1 MVRNRSENVG
11 GKLVGVLDGKVV
23 LVTGAG
29 RGIGRGIALLAA
41 REGAKVV
48 VNDLGG
54 DVGGSGADATP
65 AQDTVR
71 AIEEAG
77 GEAAVNGGNVADFEA
92 ARGMVAQA
100 VGTFGRIDGVVNV
113 AGILRDVIFH
123 RMSEADWDAVI
134 GVHLKGSFNV
144 ARNAADHFRSQESG
158 AMVHFTSTSGLIG
171 NFGQANYA
179 AAKLGIVGLSK
190 SIALD
195 MARFGVRSNCMAPF
209 AWTRMIETIP
219 AKTPEEL
226 ERIEKLKTLKPGDIA
241 PMVVYLLSDLAS
253 DVTGQ
258 VFGSRRNEQILFN
271 QHRPVRSVH
280 RSDGWTPSGIHE
292 HAMPAL
298 KGAFSA
304 LDRDGDVF
312 SWDPI

>member
-1 MVRNRSENVG
+1 MSEG
-11 GKLVGVLDGKVV
+11 ILDDKVV

-29 RGIGRGIALLAA
+29 RGIGREVAMLAA
-41 REGAKVV
+41 QEGAKVV

-54 DVGGSGADATP
+54 DVGGSGVDATP
-65 AQDTVR
+65 AQETVA
-71 AIEEAG
+71 AIGAAG
-77 GEAAVNGGNVADFEA
+77 GEAVVNGGNVADYEA

-100 VGTFGRIDGVVNV
+100 VESFGRIDGIVNV

-123 RMSEADWDAVI
+123 KMTENDWDAVLD
-134 GVHLKGSFNV
+134 VHLKGSFNV
-144 ARNAADHFRSQESG
+144 ARNAADHFRAQESG

-195 MARFGVRSNCMAPF
+195 MSRFGVRSNCMSPF
-209 AWTRMIETIP
+209 AWTRMIGTIP
-219 AKTPEEL
+219 SNTPEQEARL
-226 ERIEKLKTLKPGDIA
+226 AKIKQMTPAQIA

-253 DVTGQ
+253 GVTGQ
-258 VFGSRRNEQILFN
+258 IFGSRMNEQMIFSQN
-271 QHRPVRSVH
+271 RPVRSIH
-280 RSDGWTPSGIHE
+280 RSAGWTPRDIHE

-298 KGAFSA
+298 KQAFTANERS
-304 LDRDGDVF
+304 GDVF